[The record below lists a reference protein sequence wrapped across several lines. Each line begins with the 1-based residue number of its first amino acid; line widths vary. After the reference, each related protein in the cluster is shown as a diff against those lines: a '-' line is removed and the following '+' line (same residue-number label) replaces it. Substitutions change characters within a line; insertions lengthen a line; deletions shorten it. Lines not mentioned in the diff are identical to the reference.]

1 MDGMGVIQA
10 AVAYGAVLHQFD
22 SEDHYP
28 FYWDDDRDEE
38 NYHDDE
44 SWGIYDGSRV
54 DPSSATAKFS
64 TLSMRRLPPRS
75 RWLKN
80 LLSSAKLPRLKEK
93 AMIGSSYLGV
103 PVAKAKESQKVS
115 VALSAKAKGKDKG

>member
-1 MDGMGVIQA
+1 MDGVGVIQA

-54 DPSSATAKFS
+54 DPFYATAEFQYS
-64 TLSMRRLPPRS
+64 QHEEAATEEPMAEE
-75 RWLKN
+75 
-80 LLSSAKLPRLKEK
+80 SSQ
-93 AMIGSSYLGV
+93 LG
-103 PVAKAKESQKVS
+103 
-115 VALSAKAKGKDKG
+115 